1 MSKKFFER
9 LFIFGIPDPNANDGD
24 TTLEKLK
31 EGNKHFTSYVL
42 NTASV
47 SNIDRVR
54 YLAKNGQKPLAILV
68 TCSDARIS
76 PERIFNA
83 EMGDFFI
90 IRTAGNVVGDLEL
103 GSIEYALTSFGTD
116 MILVMGHE
124 NCGAIHS
131 AIDDHDPEH
140 NTGNIKHIIDIIQP
154 SIDKAKQETDNHFSI
169 ISKAEDYNI
178 INSVS
183 KIKSSK
189 IIKKLISE
197 GKVTVIGAKY
207 GIATGDVTFFE

>member
-9 LFIFGIPDPNANDGD
+9 LFIFGIPDPNENDGD
-24 TTLEKLK
+24 STIDKLK
-31 EGNKHFTSYVL
+31 DGNKHFTSYVL
-42 NTASV
+42 NTASI
-47 SNIDRVR
+47 SNIDRVQ
-54 YLAKNGQKPLAILV
+54 YLAKNGQNPLAILV

-103 GSIEYALTSFGTD
+103 GSIEYALTSFDTD
-116 MILVMGHE
+116 MVLVMGHE

-131 AIDDHDPEH
+131 AIYDHEH
-140 NTGNIKHIIDIIQP
+140 ELGNIQHIIDIIQP
-154 SIDKAKQETDNHFSI
+154 SIDKAKQETNNKLDI
-169 ISKAEDYNI
+169 ITKAEDYNI
-178 INSVS
+178 INSVK
-183 KIKSSK
+183 KIKSSP
-189 IIKKLISE
+189 IIKKFINE
-197 GKVTVIGAKY
+197 GKVTVVGAKY